1 MNYTLRE
8 EVLKRDGYKC
18 CVCGKTKKDGV
29 RLEIDH
35 IIPVSKGGQ
44 STISNLQTLCS
55 SCNAKKNTLDK
66 ETFVKKSIKEK
77 LIAFRK
83 KRSKELDIPAYYIFT
98 NDELEDIIELMPKSV
113 DELKKSGILPNIKL
127 AKHGELIIQ
136 VINEKN

>member
-8 EVLKRDGYKC
+8 EVFKRDGYKC
-18 CVCGKTKKDGV
+18 CVCGKTEKDGV

-55 SCNAKKNTLDK
+55 SCNAKKNTMDNDS
-66 ETFVKKSIKEK
+66 FIKKSIKEK

-83 KRSKELDIPAYYIFT
+83 KRSKELNIPAYYIFT
-98 NDELEDIIELMPKSV
+98 NDELEDIIKELEA
-113 DELKKSGILPNIKL
+113 DYHE
-127 AKHGELIIQ
+127 
-136 VINEKN
+136 